1 MKHRWLVLILGAWL
15 ALPGALFAQKKIFV
29 VTTLPDYAYIARYIG
44 GDKVEVAHIVA
55 GNQDAHFARP
65 KPSFAAML
73 RRADLFVTT
82 GLDLELW
89 VPSLVD
95 MANNPRIRS
104 GQIGYVAAYD
114 GIQLLDKPSALT
126 RSEGGLHIYGNPHI
140 QSSPLN
146 MKVVADNIAIGLSK
160 ISPENADF
168 FAANSRKF
176 KDEIDR
182 RLFGEALVKLMGGKM
197 LTKLALSGNLIPFLQ
212 SKSFRGK
219 KLIDYLGGWLKE
231 GMVFRGEKIVTYH
244 RNWVYF
250 EHLFGLEEVGNVE
263 PKPGIPPSPKH
274 VEELVQE
281 MRKNNVHVILSANYF
296 DEAKVRRIAEKVGA
310 IPVIVPFYVG
320 GVPEVKTVFDLYDY
334 WVSHLKRAFLQVK
347 GQATSL
353 VLPEGGTAR
362 AALAAGNAK

>member
-1 MKHRWLVLILGAWL
+1 MKHRALLGIL
-15 ALPGALFAQKKIFV
+15 ALLLFWIGPAQAQRKLLV
-29 VTTLPDYAYIARYIG
+29 VTTLPDYAYIAKYIG
-44 GDKVEVAHIVA
+44 GDKVEVKHIVQ
-55 GNQDAHFARP
+55 GDQDAHFARP
-65 KPSFAAML
+65 KPSYAALL

-89 VPSLVD
+89 VPALLD

-140 QSSPLN
+140 QTSPLN
-146 MKVVADNIAIGLSK
+146 MKVVADNITIGLSK

-168 FAANSRKF
+168 FEANNRRF
-176 KDEIDR
+176 KEEIDR
-182 RLFGEALVKLMGGKM
+182 RVFGEELVRLMGGKM

-263 PKPGIPPSPKH
+263 PKPGIPPSPRH
-274 VEELVQE
+274 VERLVQQ
-281 MRKNNVHVILSANYF
+281 MRQENVHVILAANYF
-296 DEAKVRRIAEKVGA
+296 DEKKVRTIAEKVGA

-334 WVSHLKRAFLQVK
+334 WVTHLRDAFLQVK
-347 GQATSL
+347 GHSTSAG
-353 VLPEGGTAR
+353 PDYEKAR
-362 AALAAGNAK
+362 ASR